1 VIIISG
7 AQIADTPLAWP
18 VESSTVLAEGGVGRF
33 IQDRVRTP
41 DGEVMTREY
50 VRHPGAVG
58 VIAIDEHERVALV
71 RQYRHP
77 VRHRLVE
84 PPAGLLDVDGED
96 YLVAVQRELTEE
108 AGLAARTW
116 RVLVDLFTTPG
127 MVGET
132 LRIYLARDLSPADAP
147 DGYLSVGEEAHM
159 DIVWATLDDLV
170 TAVLEGRVHNPTLV
184 AGALA
189 AWTARE
195 RDSYAGLRPAD
206 ADWPARE
213 ALADAAP
220 LA

>member
-1 VIIISG
+1 MIVISG

-18 VESSTVLAEGGVGRF
+18 VDSSTVLAEGGVGRF
-33 IQDRVRTP
+33 VQDRVRTP

-58 VIAIDEHERVALV
+58 VIALDDHERVALV

-84 PPAGLLDVDGED
+84 PPAGLLDVEGED
-96 YLVAVQRELTEE
+96 YLVAAQRELAEE
-108 AGLAARTW
+108 VGLAASTW
-116 RVLVDLFTTPG
+116 HVLVDLFTTPG
-127 MVGET
+127 MIGET
-132 LRIYLARDLSPADAP
+132 LRIYLARGLSAADAP
-147 DGYLSVGEEAHM
+147 DGYLKAGEEAHM

-170 TAVLEGRVHNPTLV
+170 AAVLNGRVHNPTLV
-184 AGALA
+184 SGALA
-189 AWTARE
+189 AWAARE

-213 ALADAAP
+213 ALADVAP

>member
-1 VIIISG
+1 MIILSG
-7 AQIADTPLAWP
+7 PQIADTPMAWP
-18 VESSTVLAEGGVGRF
+18 VDSSTVLAEGGVGRF

-41 DGEVMTREY
+41 DGEVLTREY

-58 VIAIDEHERVALV
+58 VIALDEQERIALV

-96 YLVAVQRELTEE
+96 YLVAAQRELAEE
-108 AGLAARTW
+108 AGLAAGRW
-116 RVLVDLFTTPG
+116 HLLVDLFTSPG

-132 LRIYLARDLSPADAP
+132 LRIYLARDLTPADAP
-147 DGYLSVGEEAHM
+147 EGYLRVGEEAHM
-159 DIVWATLDDLV
+159 DIAWATLNDLV
-170 TAVLEGRVHNPTLV
+170 AAVLDGRVHNPTLV
-184 AGALA
+184 CGVLA
-189 AWTARE
+189 VWAARE
-195 RDSYAGLRPAD
+195 RDAYAGLRSAD
-206 ADWPARE
+206 ADWPARQ

>member
-1 VIIISG
+1 MIVLSG

-18 VESSTVLAEGGVGRF
+18 VDSSTVLADGGVGRF
-33 IQDRVRTP
+33 VQDRVRTP

-58 VIAIDEHERVALV
+58 VIALDDHERVALV
-71 RQYRHP
+71 RQDRHP

-84 PPAGLLDVDGED
+84 PPAGLLDVEGED
-96 YLVAVQRELTEE
+96 YLVAAQRELAEE
-108 AGLAARTW
+108 VGLAATTW
-116 RVLVDLFTTPG
+116 HVLVDVFTTPG
-127 MVGET
+127 MIGET
-132 LRIYLARDLSPADAP
+132 LRIYLARGLSPAAAP
-147 DGYLSVGEEAHM
+147 DGYLKAGEEAHM

-170 TAVLEGRVHNPTLV
+170 AAVLDGRVHNPTLV
-184 AGALA
+184 SGALA
-189 AWTARE
+189 AWAARD

-213 ALADAAP
+213 ALADVAP

>member
-1 VIIISG
+1 MIVLSG
-7 AQIADTPLAWP
+7 AEIADTPLAWP
-18 VESSTVLAEGGVGRF
+18 VDSSTVLAEGGVGRF
-33 IQDRVRTP
+33 VQDRVRTP

-58 VIAIDEHERVALV
+58 VIALDERERVALV

-96 YLVAVQRELTEE
+96 YLAAAQRELAEE
-108 AGLAARTW
+108 AGLAAATW
-116 RVLVDLFTTPG
+116 HVLVDLFTTPG

-132 LRIYLARDLSPADAP
+132 LRIYLARDLSAADAP
-147 DGYLSVGEEAHM
+147 EGFLRAGEEAHM

-170 TAVLEGRVHNPTLV
+170 AAVLDGRVHNPTLV
-184 AGALA
+184 SGALA

-195 RDSYAGLRPAD
+195 RDSFAGLRSAD
-206 ADWPARE
+206 ANWPARE
-213 ALADAAP
+213 AMADVAP

>member
-1 VIIISG
+1 VIVISG

-18 VESSTVLAEGGVGRF
+18 VDSSTVLAEGGVGRF
-33 IQDRVRTP
+33 VQDHVRTP

-58 VIAIDEHERVALV
+58 VIALDDHERVALV

-84 PPAGLLDVDGED
+84 PPAGLLDVEGED
-96 YLVAVQRELTEE
+96 YLVAAQRELAEE
-108 AGLAARTW
+108 VGLAATTW
-116 RVLVDLFTTPG
+116 HVLVDLFTTPG
-127 MVGET
+127 MIGET
-132 LRIYLARDLSPADAP
+132 LRIYLARGLSAADAP
-147 DGYLSVGEEAHM
+147 DGYLKAGEEAHM

-170 TAVLEGRVHNPTLV
+170 AAVLDGRVHNPTLV
-184 AGALA
+184 SGALA
-189 AWTARE
+189 AWAARE

-213 ALADAAP
+213 ALADVAP

>member
-1 VIIISG
+1 MIVISG
-7 AQIADTPLAWP
+7 AEIADTPLAWP
-18 VESSTVLAEGGVGRF
+18 VDSSTVLAEGGVGRF
-33 IQDRVRTP
+33 VQDRVRTP

-58 VIAIDEHERVALV
+58 VIALDERERVALV

-96 YLVAVQRELTEE
+96 YLAAAQRELAEE
-108 AGLAARTW
+108 AGLAAATW
-116 RVLVDLFTTPG
+116 HVLVDLFTTPG

-147 DGYLSVGEEAHM
+147 EDFLRAGEEAHM

-170 TAVLEGRVHNPTLV
+170 AAVLDGRVHNPTLV
-184 AGALA
+184 SGALA

-195 RDSYAGLRPAD
+195 RDSFAGLRSAD
-206 ADWPARE
+206 ANWPARE
-213 ALADAAP
+213 AMADVAP

>member
-1 VIIISG
+1 VIVISG

-18 VESSTVLAEGGVGRF
+18 VDSSTVLAEGRVGRF
-33 IQDRVRTP
+33 VQDRVRTP

-58 VIAIDEHERVALV
+58 VIALDEHERVALV

-96 YLVAVQRELTEE
+96 YLVAAQRELAEE
-108 AGLAARTW
+108 VGLAATTW
-116 RVLVDLFTTPG
+116 HVLVDLFTTPG
-127 MVGET
+127 VIGET
-132 LRIYLARDLSPADAP
+132 LRIYLARGLSQADAP
-147 DGYLSVGEEAHM
+147 DGYLRAGEEAHM
-159 DIVWATLDDLV
+159 DTVWATLDDLV
-170 TAVLEGRVHNPTLV
+170 AAVLDGRVHNPTLV
-184 AGALA
+184 SGALA
-189 AWTARE
+189 AWVARE

-206 ADWPARE
+206 AGWPARE
-213 ALADAAP
+213 ALADVAP

>member
-1 VIIISG
+1 MIVLSG

-18 VESSTVLAEGGVGRF
+18 VDSSTVLAEGGVGRF
-33 IQDRVRTP
+33 VQDRVRTP

-58 VIAIDEHERVALV
+58 VIALDEHERVALV

-96 YLVAVQRELTEE
+96 YLAAARRELAEE
-108 AGLAARTW
+108 AGLAAGTW
-116 RVLVDLFTTPG
+116 HVLVDLFTTPG
-127 MVGET
+127 IVGET
-132 LRIYLARDLSPADAP
+132 LRVYLARDLSPVDAP
-147 DGYLSVGEEAHM
+147 EGFRRAGEEAHM
-159 DIVWATLDDLV
+159 DIVWAALDDLV
-170 TAVLEGRVHNPTLV
+170 AAVLDGRVHNPTLV
-184 AGALA
+184 TGALA

-195 RDSYAGLRPAD
+195 RDSFTGLRSAD
-206 ADWPARE
+206 AEWPARQ
-213 ALADAAP
+213 ALADVAP